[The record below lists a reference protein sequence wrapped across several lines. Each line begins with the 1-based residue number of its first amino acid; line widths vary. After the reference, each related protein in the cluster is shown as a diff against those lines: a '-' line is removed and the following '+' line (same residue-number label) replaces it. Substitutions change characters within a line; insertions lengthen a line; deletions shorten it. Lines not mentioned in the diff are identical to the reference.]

1 VSRPLKLAAGLTV
14 AALLLGLAS
23 LVIGPAA
30 IAPDDALRG
39 LLPGAP
45 EPLGTIIRDIRLPR
59 VVLAILIGGS
69 LGLSGAALQGL
80 LRNPLAEPGV
90 IGVSASAGF
99 GAVLALYL
107 TAGGLAL
114 SVPLAAMGGAGVAT
128 AILVAM
134 ARGEASVLTL
144 ILAGVAINAL
154 AGALTALAL
163 NLSPNPFALQDM
175 VHWLMG
181 SLANRSFH
189 DVTLAAPFI
198 IAGSLLL
205 MLSGR
210 GLAALSLGEETAA
223 SLGIPLPRLRLQVI
237 IGAALAVGAGVAVA
251 GAIGFVG
258 LVVPHMLR
266 PLCGYDPARLL
277 LPSAAGGAALLL
289 LADIAVRLAPGG
301 QELKLGVVTALIGA
315 PVFLHLVW
323 STRRRMR

>member
-1 VSRPLKLAAGLTV
+1 VSRPLELAAGLTV

>member
-1 VSRPLKLAAGLTV
+1 MTRRFGITAMLSAAT
-14 AALLLGLAS
+14 LLLALAS
-23 LVIGPAA
+23 LVIGPAD
-30 IAPDDALRG
+30 ISPGDVLRG

-45 EPLGTIIRDIRLPR
+45 EPLGVIIRDIRLPR
-59 VVLAILIGGS
+59 VLLAILIGGS

-99 GAVLALYL
+99 GAVLALYM

-114 SVPLAAMGGAGVAT
+114 SVPLAAMAGAGAAT

-175 VHWLMG
+175 VYWLMG

-189 DVTLAAPFI
+189 DVALAAPFI
-198 IAGSLLL
+198 LAGSLLL
-205 MLSGR
+205 LLSGR
-210 GLAALSLGEETAA
+210 GLAALTLGEETAA
-223 SLGIPLPRLRLQVI
+223 SLGVPLARLRLQVI

>member
-1 VSRPLKLAAGLTV
+1 MSRPLKLAAGLTV
-14 AALLLGLAS
+14 ATLLLGLAS

-30 IAPDDALRG
+30 IAPDNALRG

-45 EPLGTIIRDIRLPR
+45 EPLGTIIRDLRLPR

>member
-14 AALLLGLAS
+14 ATLLLGLAS

-30 IAPDDALRG
+30 IAPDNALRG

-45 EPLGTIIRDIRLPR
+45 EPLGTIIRDLRLPR

>member
-1 VSRPLKLAAGLTV
+1 MSRPLKLAAGLTV